1 MVRQDLRTV
10 RPTGWVQ
17 LNFWVSDVGGAGRD
31 RAGSTASS
39 VLLNWRRRIGAK
51 SFVFGSSRTSCA
63 GIERSPTWKSPDPE
77 GFMIGF
83 DQANDSS
90 GHQYPTKEDTMK
102 LSARNQFQG
111 TVTRITEGQ
120 AMAEVAVK
128 VGNLEFIAA
137 ITEGSVKNMG
147 LKLNDSVT
155 VAVKATEVM
164 IGK

>member
-1 MVRQDLRTV
+1 
-10 RPTGWVQ
+10 
-17 LNFWVSDVGGAGRD
+17 
-31 RAGSTASS
+31 
-39 VLLNWRRRIGAK
+39 
-51 SFVFGSSRTSCA
+51 
-63 GIERSPTWKSPDPE
+63 
-77 GFMIGF
+77 
-83 DQANDSS
+83 
-90 GHQYPTKEDTMK
+90 MK

-111 TVTRITEGQ
+111 TVSRITEGQ

-128 VGNLEFIAA
+128 VGHLEFIAA